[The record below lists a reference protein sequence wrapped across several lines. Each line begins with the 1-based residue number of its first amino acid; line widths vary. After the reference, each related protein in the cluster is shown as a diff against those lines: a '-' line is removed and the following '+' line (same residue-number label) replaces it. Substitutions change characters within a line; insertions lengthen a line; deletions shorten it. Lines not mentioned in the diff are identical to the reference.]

1 MKNSFLS
8 YTRKKP
14 LVVFFILTY
23 IISWTLWAPLLGAE
37 EDSPKFLMAFLILG
51 GLGPLVSGIIVS
63 RIIGDI
69 KNFKERNLRWKVKY
83 TQYLLVIFLPILMY
97 AFAYLLFLG
106 IGGEGTDPADVPP
119 ISPILAYP
127 VLLLYVIILGGGL
140 EEPGWRGFALP
151 HLQKKYSPF
160 ISSIIIG
167 LFWFIWHIPLFFS
180 EITSQTGI
188 PLFWYFLTTF
198 ALSCIFT
205 MVYNRTNGNAFLA
218 IILHGG
224 INAPTAWYPMYA
236 FAKTPIGD
244 INSYIPITI
253 IAYITVIILLV
264 IWRPKFFNKLN

>member
-1 MKNSFLS
+1 MKNSLLS

-14 LVVFFILTY
+14 LVVFVILAY
-23 IISWTLWAPLLGAE
+23 IISWSLWAPLLGAD
-37 EDSPKFLMAFLILG
+37 EDSPGFLMAFLILG
-51 GLGPLVSGIIVS
+51 GLGPLLSAIIVS
-63 RIIGDI
+63 KVNGDV

-83 TQYLLVIFLPILMY
+83 TQYLLVLLLPIIMY
-97 AFAYLLFLG
+97 AFAYLIFRA
-106 IGGEGTDPADVPP
+106 IGGEGVDPADTPP

-127 VLLLYVIILGGGL
+127 VLLLYVIVLGGGL

-151 HLQKKYSPF
+151 QLQKKHSPF
-160 ISSIIIG
+160 ISSLIIG
-167 LFWFIWHIPLFFS
+167 FFWFVWHLPLFFS
-180 EITSQTGI
+180 EITSQDGI

-198 ALSCIFT
+198 ALSFIFT
-205 MVYNRTNGNAFLA
+205 IIYNKTNGNAFLA

-253 IAYITVIILLV
+253 AAYLTVIVLLI
-264 IWRPKFFNKLN
+264 IWRPKFFKK